1 MIEQVALWIE
11 HVMEALGYPG
21 LVIMMALESM
31 IAPVPSEIVMPFA
44 GFLVVKGQFTLL
56 GGILASSLGT
66 IVGSLIGYYMGKW
79 GGYPLVLRWGPY
91 FLLERGHLDLTV
103 RWFEKRGDITI
114 LVCRFI
120 PVVRHLISIP
130 AGVGGM
136 NLAKF
141 CAYTL
146 IGGTIWNTILL
157 VAGIKL
163 KERWEIIHTYSSQ
176 IDKVVVVILVI
187 VGMWWVREQLQRR
200 KQRATGES

>member
-21 LVIMMALESM
+21 LVFMMALESM

-66 IVGSLIGYYMGKW
+66 ILGSLTGYYMGKW

-91 FLLERGHLDLTV
+91 FLLERDHLDLTV

-114 LVCRFI
+114 FVCRFV

-136 NLAKF
+136 NLIKF
-141 CAYTL
+141 CVYTL

-163 KERWEIIHTYSSQ
+163 KERWEIIHEYSSQ
-176 IDKVVVVILVI
+176 LDKVVVVILVI
-187 VGMWWVREQLQRR
+187 VGVWWVRHQLRR
-200 KQRATGES
+200 LRQKAAQ

>member
-21 LVIMMALESM
+21 LVFMMALESM

-44 GFLVVKGQFTLL
+44 GFLVVKGHFTLA

-91 FLLERGHLDLTV
+91 FLLEHRHLDLTV

-114 LVCRFI
+114 FVCRFV

-136 NLAKF
+136 NLGKF

-176 IDKVVVVILVI
+176 IDKVVVVILAI
-187 VGMWWVREQLQRR
+187 VGIWWVREQLRRR
-200 KQRATGES
+200 KQRTAGES